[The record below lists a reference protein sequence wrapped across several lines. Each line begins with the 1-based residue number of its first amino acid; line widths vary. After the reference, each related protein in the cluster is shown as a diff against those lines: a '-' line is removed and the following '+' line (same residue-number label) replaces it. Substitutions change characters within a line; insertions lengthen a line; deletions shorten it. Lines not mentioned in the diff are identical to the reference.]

1 MPQVTVYV
9 REEDLDAWKAIQ
21 RKSEF
26 LSNAINGLSS
36 NGRTEGFEPSNSGSS
51 PGEPAKDKWNTAG
64 KPIQD
69 RYDSS
74 MEAARALMTP
84 GCCLIKETNCKHFKW
99 VMESGE
105 FINENTG
112 ERRG

>member
-51 PGEPAKDKWNTAG
+51 PGEPAIDTKWKNAG
-64 KPIQD
+64 
-69 RYDSS
+69 
-74 MEAARALMTP
+74 EAAMALMTP